1 MSSLMDRRL
10 VDWKWAFLAA
20 LGLTG
25 AAELILFLIRPGGFE
40 GQIGW
45 FFALLP
51 GAMAGAPISE
61 RAYRTLP
68 WSAQTVLWTLTF
80 GISILWYFAI
90 SFGVIKFWR
99 LALGVWRHRSQ

>member
-1 MSSLMDRRL
+1 MACRL
-10 VDWKWAFLAA
+10 ADWKWAFLAA

-25 AAELILFLIRPGGFE
+25 AAALILFLIRPGFE
-40 GQIGW
+40 SQIGW
-45 FFALLP
+45 FFALMP
-51 GAMAGAPISE
+51 GAIAGAPISE

-68 WSAQTVLWTLTF
+68 WSAPTVLWRLTL

-99 LALGVWRHRSQ
+99 LALAVWRHRGQ